1 MEIKNS
7 FYLQGFTRIDKGESG
22 AVFVRYEAETNE
34 SGEPEVFDEGQRFHR
49 GKAGESFCIWLPAPK
64 VRKVSACAI
73 VTRTSKNSYTAACYD
88 ERQIATLKS
97 DTLEGLR
104 HTVAEFFKEA
114 SA

>member
-1 MEIKNS
+1 MEIKS
-7 FYLQGFTRIDKGESG
+7 GFYLRGFTRIDKGESG
-22 AVFVRYEAETNE
+22 AFFVRYEEEAGET
-34 SGEPEVFDEGQRFHR
+34 GEPEIARSYLNYGAGRESYTLTIPKP
-49 GKAGESFCIWLPAPK
+49 KA
-64 VRKVSACAI
+64 RKITACAI

-104 HTVAEFFKEA
+104 HTVAAFFEGV

>member
-1 MEIKNS
+1 MEIKS
-7 FYLQGFTRIDKGESG
+7 GFYLRGFTRIDKGESG
-22 AVFVRYEAETNE
+22 AFFVRYEEEAGEK
-34 SGEPEVFDEGQRFHR
+34 GEPEIARSYLNYGGAERESYTLTVPKP
-49 GKAGESFCIWLPAPK
+49 KA
-64 VRKVSACAI
+64 RKITACAI

-104 HTVAEFFKEA
+104 HAVAGFFEGV